1 MPGIYDGPVGVGYAQ
16 LVFET
21 HRLSQDQALRRF
33 AVPDR
38 RSKIIQFAEHLPG
51 PQEILSKTYSNTCWQ
66 NRLLDLSIEMA
77 RSRNVSDALGH
88 QLDPEFNGYP
98 SEFVNPATGE
108 RQPVAPFQYLETH
121 DHGRFLARLAP
132 GSETDLIG
140 QPYGERRLF
149 YRIQPYV
156 IALYTGKGVPM
167 LWQGQEFGENW
178 NMPGGGI
185 GRNLFERPLHWEYFY
200 DPYGKTLVRLHRIM
214 GGLAAAS
221 EGAEEPGLVLLLR

>member
-1 MPGIYDGPVGVGYAQ
+1 M
-16 LVFET
+16 
-21 HRLSQDQALRRF
+21 
-33 AVPDR
+33 
-38 RSKIIQFAEHLPG
+38 
-51 PQEILSKTYSNTCWQ
+51 SKTYSNTCWQ

-178 NMPGGGI
+178 NMPG
-185 GRNLFERPLHWEYFY
+185 
-200 DPYGKTLVRLHRIM
+200 
-214 GGLAAAS
+214 AAS
-221 EGAEEPGLVLLLR
+221 AGTCSSARCTGSISTTRTARRWCACIASWAVCGGV